1 MTDKENHLLENTRM
15 SFGDHLEELRS
26 RLIKALCG
34 LLVGFAF
41 CLFFGQEIIGY
52 LSQPLLIALQESG
65 LDTRLYIM
73 SLPEAFLTYIKV
85 CIYAGIFITS
95 PWIFYQLWG
104 FVAAGLYPHEKRYVH
119 IFVPFSA
126 ALFVLGGIFLIW
138 IVAPLTCNFFIKFC
152 YKFSTP
158 DTTHSFLFQE
168 EAEGTPAPQSP
179 VQSPNASANP
189 PSPPVASARPEETP
203 LVKPMITLQKY
214 VSFILLLAVAFGLS
228 FQMPLVVLLLGQLHI
243 VEIKTFRKIRKYA
256 LFAIVI
262 AAALLT
268 PGPDVISQV
277 ALAVPMYLLYE
288 LGIVLLQFW
297 PKRKASSQ

>member
-1 MTDKENHLLENTRM
+1 MTEHDKDPLENTRM
-15 SFGDHLEELRS
+15 SFGDHLDELRS

-34 LLVGFAF
+34 LMVGFAL
-41 CLFFGQEIIGY
+41 CLFFGQDIITM
-52 LSQPLLIALQESG
+52 LSQPLLIALKESG
-65 LDTRLYIM
+65 LESQLYIM

-85 CIYAGIFITS
+85 CIYAGIFLTS

-138 IVAPLTCNFFIKFC
+138 VVAPLTCNFFIKFC
-152 YKFSTP
+152 YKFSQP
-158 DTTHSFLFQE
+158 SDPSSFLFPE
-168 EAEGTPAPQSP
+168 KPKETPAPNPSVQNP
-179 VQSPNASANP
+179 V
-189 PSPPVASARPEETP
+189 PPVNSQPPPAPSADQEKPP

-214 VSFILLLAVAFGLS
+214 VSLILLLAVAFGLS
-228 FQMPLVVLLLGQLHI
+228 FQMPLVVLLLGQLNI
-243 VEIKTFRKIRKYA
+243 VDIKTFRKIRKYA
-256 LFAIVI
+256 LFAIII

-277 ALAVPMYLLYE
+277 ALAIPMYLLYE

-297 PKRKASSQ
+297 PKRKISQ